1 MKAYVF
7 TEKGKI
13 EPKELPAP
21 VLDPKDPEDAFAAI
35 LKPRYLAPCSSDV
48 HTVYAGPGPRR
59 EDLVLGHE
67 GIAEVVAAGEKV
79 RDFHPGDLVA
89 VSAVMPEIPGG
100 NGHEGSHF
108 SASKLGR
115 NIDGMWSELFK
126 VPFADQNLAKIP
138 EGVSMEAALMAV
150 DMMATG
156 YTAAAEVLG
165 PRAAFR
171 NNAIDIKKKCEKG
184 SAGDSGERSESPAAA
199 DYPIWEDDALCG
211 RSVLVIGSG
220 AVGLMAVAAAHSMG
234 AEEIL
239 VIGTDKD
246 PLNRELAIQYGAGTY
261 ISYRDGRILY
271 DRHMESVSSGCAASP
286 RIHETDASPSPNR
299 ARLAEFKS
307 EHKETVSHGCAASP
321 RIHET
326 NASPSPNRARL
337 AEFQSIDP
345 RANAT
350 SDPAV
355 DTVLQLT
362 RGEGVDCI
370 LICGGGP
377 DVYIQACDM
386 LRYGSGICV
395 NVAYIEGTGTV
406 GLPIFSLGRGMAGK
420 TFIFTLSRGGRSWT
434 ERMLSEI
441 SSGRTDPSGLVT
453 HHMKGF
459 DQIPKALEMMHRRPK
474 GLIKIMVEV

>member
-1 MKAYVF
+1 
-7 TEKGKI
+7 
-13 EPKELPAP
+13 

-165 PRAAFR
+165 PGAAFR

-184 SAGDSGERSESPAAA
+184 SAGNSGERSESPAAA
-199 DYPIWEDDALCG
+199 DYPIWEENALCG

-286 RIHETDASPSPNR
+286 RIHETDASPSPSR
-299 ARLAEFKS
+299 ARLAEF
-307 EHKETVSHGCAASP
+307 H
-321 RIHET
+321 
-326 NASPSPNRARL
+326 
-337 AEFQSIDP
+337 SIDP

>member
-165 PRAAFR
+165 PGAAFR

-184 SAGDSGERSESPAAA
+184 SAGNSGERSESPAAA
-199 DYPIWEDDALCG
+199 DYPIWEENALCG

-271 DRHMESVSSGCAASP
+271 DRHMESVSS
-286 RIHETDASPSPNR
+286 
-299 ARLAEFKS
+299 
-307 EHKETVSHGCAASP
+307 GCAASP